1 MEQFREKV
9 ALVTGGG
16 SGIGQA
22 AAIEFARKGA
32 KVVVANRNEAMGHAT
47 VRLIQEIGGT
57 AVFIKT
63 DITDEDNVK
72 NLLEQT
78 VEIYGRLDFAF
89 NNAGVSQDPGPVDLQ
104 TADEFDRI
112 LNTNVKGVWLCMK
125 YQLPELVKTKGAI
138 VNTASMA
145 GVVGF
150 AGAAAY
156 TASKHAV
163 IGLTKSFALEYAEAG
178 VRINSIAPGFID
190 TGMFDEVGGS
200 DDLKKE
206 FANQVPLKR
215 WGQAKEIA
223 DTVIYLCSSASSFVT
238 GHTLIAD
245 GGYTVG

>member
-1 MEQFREKV
+1 
-9 ALVTGGG
+9 
-16 SGIGQA
+16 
-22 AAIEFARKGA
+22 
-32 KVVVANRNEAMGHAT
+32 
-47 VRLIQEIGGT
+47 
-57 AVFIKT
+57 
-63 DITDEDNVK
+63 
-72 NLLEQT
+72 
-78 VEIYGRLDFAF
+78 
-89 NNAGVSQDPGPVDLQ
+89 
-104 TADEFDRI
+104 

>member
-22 AAIEFARKGA
+22 TAIEFARKGA

-47 VRLIQEIGGT
+47 VRLNPEIGGT

-72 NLLEQT
+72 NLLEQS
-78 VEIYGRLDFAF
+78 VEIYGRSDFAF
-89 NNAGVSQDPGPVDLQ
+89 KTSCLSQDPGTVDLQ

-156 TASKHAV
+156 TASKHA
-163 IGLTKSFALEYAEAG
+163 
-178 VRINSIAPGFID
+178 
-190 TGMFDEVGGS
+190 
-200 DDLKKE
+200 
-206 FANQVPLKR
+206 
-215 WGQAKEIA
+215 
-223 DTVIYLCSSASSFVT
+223 
-238 GHTLIAD
+238 
-245 GGYTVG
+245 

>member
-22 AAIEFARKGA
+22 TAIEFARKGA